1 MSKNYKRFRLLTMSE
16 NKHLSQ
22 VNCHT
27 RNAHAKTSSTGIIRK
42 CRNLRILTK
51 ESIQDTRTIEI
62 NSSTRSGKR
71 IMNRKMTMTRS
82 TQKKMISRISSYII
96 NTTRKDL
103 CGSKIT
109 KLQLRELKIS
119 LARQC
124 QPFKRPIRLQVHKE
138 SLRSFRNIP
147 TNRFNLSTSQKNLKV
162 LLNLF

>member
-1 MSKNYKRFRLLTMSE
+1 MSE
-16 NKHLSQ
+16 SKHLSQ

-42 CRNLRILTK
+42 YRNLRILTK
-51 ESIQDTRTIEI
+51 ESIQDTLTIEI

-71 IMNRKMTMTRS
+71 IMNRKMTTTRS

-109 KLQLRELKIS
+109 KLRLHELKIS
-119 LARQC
+119 LTRQC

-138 SLRSFRNIP
+138 SLRLFRNIL
-147 TNRFNLSTSQKNLKV
+147 TNRFNLSTSPKKLKV
-162 LLNLF
+162 SLNLF